1 MIRPPIDTTGA
12 PSGAPS
18 SLAERVEHEAMAF
31 EAQADEIGNFLAAYM
46 RELAQMLRW
55 TGATNP
61 SDHIDRMEVW
71 EKEIRDQWYDQ
82 GHADGL
88 RQGME
93 IGRSEVLN
101 MLKSISFQRN

>member
-1 MIRPPIDTTGA
+1 
-12 PSGAPS
+12 
-18 SLAERVEHEAMAF
+18 MAF
-31 EAQADEIGNFLAAYM
+31 EAQGDDIGHFLAAYM

-71 EKEIRDQWYDQ
+71 EREIRDQWYNQ
-82 GHADGL
+82 GHVDGS
-88 RQGME
+88 RQGQE
-93 IGRSEVLN
+93 IGRQSVLN